1 MLDNQQQ
8 PQEDTLAAAIA
19 EVSDK
24 LAALVKDEIELA
36 KAEMTAKAKTMAL
49 GAVALGAGGVI
60 AFFALVLSLFALG
73 YGMDDVVN
81 NLWIGFLIAAAIL
94 LVLAG
99 LVSLFAWRKLK
110 VGPPKPTMAIDEAN
124 KIRAT
129 LTAKS
134 GARP

>member
-1 MLDNQQQ
+1 LPDNQQQ
-8 PQEDTLAAAIA
+8 QDTLAAAIA

-24 LAALVKDEIELA
+24 LSALVKDEIELA
-36 KAEMTAKAKTMAL
+36 KAEMTQKAKSMAV

-60 AFFALVLSLFALG
+60 AFFGLVLSFFALG
-73 YGMDDVVN
+73 YGMDYIVN

-94 LVLAG
+94 VLIAL

-110 VGPPKPTMAIDEAN
+110 VGPPKPTMALDEAQ

-134 GARP
+134 EVRH